1 MDDITEQAGANR
13 TPNGGQMTEKLVKW
27 QIPGSHDMVS
37 AKKILGQLLATL
49 LVNHPNEVTLIDRK
63 QREWNY
69 DETQNENDFL
79 QEFETVSIQLHA
91 LRKKDKSIAKWIS
104 ITRFSSIS
112 NPQDWKNND
121 PFYALIAET
130 KTYIF
135 PHPFGVDDWDIVNV
149 GFIRNIHAVHY
160 PREVLH
166 QQITQLLI
174 KHHDRVPTFQVIP
187 QTITTADKT
196 ATTKAYSVQCLKDDA
211 TTMIQML
218 THGVFREPPNQIFV
232 PFKYKKN
239 QTGHLHQMHSSTKFS
254 VSQDMDHQIGRYFK
268 SSNAIH

>member
-1 MDDITEQAGANR
+1 
-13 TPNGGQMTEKLVKW
+13 MTEKLVKW

-79 QEFETVSIQLHA
+79 QEFETASIQLHA

-135 PHPFGVDDWDIVNV
+135 PHPFGIAIAISYLFYSGWLSS
-149 GFIRNIHAVHY
+149 IRRWKQGGLAK
-160 PREVLH
+160 
-166 QQITQLLI
+166 T
-174 KHHDRVPTFQVIP
+174 TFN
-187 QTITTADKT
+187 
-196 ATTKAYSVQCLKDDA
+196 
-211 TTMIQML
+211 
-218 THGVFREPPNQIFV
+218 HGEALSGR
-232 PFKYKKN
+232 KKSARGGSMGKN
-239 QTGHLHQMHSSTKFS
+239 SINKKR
-254 VSQDMDHQIGRYFK
+254 GRRGGE
-268 SSNAIH
+268 